1 MNRFTR
7 VLLCCTLTLGVALT
21 ACAVPDPLESDE
33 TLSPFANNA
42 TSAPTDASPVA
53 SALPTSNATAQTT
66 AGALPQSTASSAVAA
81 TNEPSKGTITFAFD
95 SYPTYF
101 PGILIETKGLLAQRG
116 YDLQLVPFLLD
127 GRNNVSE
134 AERYE
139 KLANGEWDVLAT
151 TLENFALHAR
161 PGVGAVTTII
171 DESAGTDRIVVRP
184 EITKVNDLKGKRVA
198 FSDGSV
204 GEYFLYYALNL
215 AGMTPSDIEPLPK
228 ETVADAVR
236 AYVEGEADAVSGWDP
251 AIRAAENKDGVVLV
265 SSDKLRTILD
275 VLVVSRPALDNKSDA
290 VQAFHDAWYDALRI
304 MIDMPDQA
312 GQSIVEWGH
321 TDWTVVTKPE
331 DLSAQLQGSAQ
342 ATLGSNVIAFQSP
355 QVIVDRLREARTIW
369 LRVGDAQ
376 TDLDD
381 FSPFVDGRFVL
392 ASAEQPQLFST
403 RAPINSSF
411 LLTARVD
418 ADPLAADGQESQSV
432 AQLPLEQ
439 IDFEPETIR
448 LTQQA
453 STDLSSQ
460 VLPIL
465 RSSKLYLQIQ
475 GGAAWPGPEGR
486 YTREDIQKFA
496 RERAVTVASFLTQQ
510 GIDPNRLVIGDPLE
524 PQCPNCLDEN
534 AMASDRIVRFV
545 LIGGGR

>member
-1 MNRFTR
+1 
-7 VLLCCTLTLGVALT
+7 LALA
-21 ACAVPDPLESDE
+21 ACSVPDPLDTDE
-33 TLSPFANNA
+33 TLTPFSNSA
-42 TSAPTDASPVA
+42 TITPTDAPPVASEAPTDDATIQPTEATARGTTA
-53 SALPTSNATAQTT
+53 SAAA
-66 AGALPQSTASSAVAA
+66 AA
-81 TNEPSKGTITFAFD
+81 TSEPSKGTITLAFD

-101 PGILIETKGLLAQRG
+101 PGIIMEARGLLAQRG
-116 YDLQLVPFLLD
+116 YDLRLVPFLLD
-127 GRNNVSE
+127 GQHNLTEV
-134 AERYE
+134 ERYE

-161 PGVGAVTTII
+161 PGVGAITTII

-198 FSDGSV
+198 FSNGSV

-251 AIRAAENKDGVVLV
+251 AIRAAENQGGIVLV

-275 VLVVSRPALDNKSDA
+275 VLVVSQPALDTKTDA
-290 VQAFHDAWYDALRI
+290 VQVFHDAWYDALRM
-304 MIDMPDQA
+304 MIDSPEQA
-312 GQSIVEWGH
+312 SQTIMEWGH
-321 TDWTVVTKPE
+321 TDWTVVTRPE
-331 DLSAQLQGSAQ
+331 DLVAQLQGSAQ

-355 QVIVDRLREARTIW
+355 QIVIDRLREARTIW
-369 LRVGDAQ
+369 LRTGDTQ
-376 TDLDD
+376 TDIDD
-381 FSPFVDGRFVL
+381 FTPFVDGRFVL

-403 RAPINSSF
+403 RSPINSSF

-418 ADPLAADGQESQSV
+418 ADPLAAAGQAAQSV

-453 STDLSSQ
+453 TDDLSNQ
-460 VLPIL
+460 VLPVL
-465 RSSKLYLQIQ
+465 RASKLYLQIQ

-524 PQCPNCLDEN
+524 PQCANCLDEN
-534 AMASDRIVRFV
+534 AMANDRIVRFV